1 MHFLRFV
8 IFSHFEVDFAV
19 WLWKTGK
26 GSIWISSEWAI
37 FRWGFMSN
45 VWRITP
51 REKKLS
57 KLIWNI
63 VFSDEIQTELIRL
76 KICFGLYATYNAPEN
91 LKQSSVRYISR
102 ALDSNVVS
110 MCEKNKVRSF
120 RIPLGGDLLIW
131 MMRKGKV
138 FICHLVVFTF
148 RLVNPSVIY

>member
-1 MHFLRFV
+1 M
-8 IFSHFEVDFAV
+8 
-19 WLWKTGK
+19 
-26 GSIWISSEWAI
+26 
-37 FRWGFMSN
+37 
-45 VWRITP
+45 
-51 REKKLS
+51 
-57 KLIWNI
+57 
-63 VFSDEIQTELIRL
+63 RL
-76 KICFGLYATYNAPEN
+76 KICFGLYVTYNAPEN

-102 ALDSNVVS
+102 ALDDNVVA

>member
-1 MHFLRFV
+1 MRSISRSGYEKPERV
-8 IFSHFEVDFAV
+8 PFEFHRNGQYFAWV
-19 WLWKTGK
+19 LSQTFGVLLLGRK
-26 GSIWISSEWAI
+26 
-37 FRWGFMSN
+37 N
-45 VWRITP
+45 
-51 REKKLS
+51 LS

-63 VFSDEIQTELIRL
+63 VFSDEIPTELFRL